1 MAEAVAVP
9 EHKLSESPNTRS
21 IEIFDW
27 FITASTNPISNAVEL
42 DALQASLG
50 IPLPEMTFGSNY
62 LELEHRKSGWKY
74 RFDAEHCLKG
84 VRNGELQ
91 PGDGGVKVGQH
102 TRTSPTS
109 AHPMPKTVATKPYD
123 WTYTTTYSGH
133 CLSQDTDPWDVA
145 DIEDPAKAI
154 PIAELTRPDP
164 ILFYAEIPLFEDEL
178 HDNGT
183 ASSLIKIASKPLAPS
198 PSFMARGRGR
208 PRLYHSPEEQQM
220 ANRAKSNRSYE
231 KRRLLVNTRRT
242 VRYRHEKERKRGEAG
257 AAAADDAPLLDPT
270 TVPEW
275 MAHLK
280 GVNERFK
287 KVKNGT
293 VCNYIENLCQE
304 YLTGTVGS
312 CDSFEAALLE
322 LGSLDL
328 SVERCHAAVLRLDGV
343 GPDLRAVSYV
353 QRAVQRAIIGVE
365 DVLCHAMRGHWELGK
380 AYQLRH
386 LVYQTYVD

>member
-42 DALQASLG
+42 DALQSSLG

-183 ASSLIKIASKPLAPS
+183 ASSLIKIRVMPTCIFLLCR
-198 PSFMARGRGR
+198 FTLHVDNVLFRMHDTRI
-208 PRLYHSPEEQQM
+208 YHSFSSNPPLIIREVNGWESPWETVKRKLPKRDDLTPLTDPQFIGKVLTELSPRITQYEG
-220 ANRAKSNRSYE
+220 AKTGWRGLGTNRYYKTLPLSSEVAEIVEGVAK
-231 KRRLLVNTRRT
+231 
-242 VRYRHEKERKRGEAG
+242 
-257 AAAADDAPLLDPT
+257 
-270 TVPEW
+270 
-275 MAHLK
+275 
-280 GVNERFK
+280 
-287 KVKNGT
+287 
-293 VCNYIENLCQE
+293 I
-304 YLTGTVGS
+304 
-312 CDSFEAALLE
+312 
-322 LGSLDL
+322 
-328 SVERCHAAVLRLDGV
+328 SV
-343 GPDLRAVSYV
+343 
-353 QRAVQRAIIGVE
+353 
-365 DVLCHAMRGHWELGK
+365 
-380 AYQLRH
+380 
-386 LVYQTYVD
+386 